1 MNKPDGNKSQG
12 LYKII
17 ESKWLCA
24 FYISWKIGVIIILI
38 CLFLAIDYLN
48 VFEPLIVSISRSW
61 INLAFWNSFI
71 NASLIVVLYSKL
83 GASVINT
90 RKIDEEI
97 CKKTEDFLLNKD
109 SRNPFYFYVIN
120 NKIYISA
127 YIATKMRIIDS
138 ENKKAIESNGM
149 KSSSI
154 SPFKNIKLL
163 KSLKSRKLNVLD
175 IWFSNI
181 KYDEVN
187 SDNRLIKL
195 GNIKN
200 YNKKIE
206 YNNPLV
212 EYKFKGPISDLE
224 YQCSDRE
231 EIDRLIDLNIEFS
244 DFEYDTIEE
253 IFNILDSRL
262 LVD

>member
-1 MNKPDGNKSQG
+1 
-12 LYKII
+12 
-17 ESKWLCA
+17 
-24 FYISWKIGVIIILI
+24 
-38 CLFLAIDYLN
+38 
-48 VFEPLIVSISRSW
+48 
-61 INLAFWNSFI
+61 
-71 NASLIVVLYSKL
+71 
-83 GASVINT
+83 
-90 RKIDEEI
+90 
-97 CKKTEDFLLNKD
+97 
-109 SRNPFYFYVIN
+109 
-120 NKIYISA
+120 
-127 YIATKMRIIDS
+127 
-138 ENKKAIESNGM
+138 M

-181 KYDEVN
+181 EYDEVN
-187 SDNRLIKL
+187 LNNRLIKL
-195 GNIKN
+195 VNIKN
-200 YNKKIE
+200 YNKIIE